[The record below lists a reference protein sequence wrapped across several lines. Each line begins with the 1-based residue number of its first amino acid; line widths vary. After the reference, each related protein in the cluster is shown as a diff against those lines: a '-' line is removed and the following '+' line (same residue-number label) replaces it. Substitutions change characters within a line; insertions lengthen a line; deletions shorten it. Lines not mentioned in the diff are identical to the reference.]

1 MIKMV
6 WERVGNREKMQTVL
20 IEDCPC
26 CGKRIKRIQDVEITH
41 DKNGL
46 AVEIIIKDYEM
57 LK

>member
-1 MIKMV
+1 MV
-6 WERVGNREKMQTVL
+6 WERVGNREKMQRVL

-46 AVEIIIKDYEM
+46 AVEIVVKNYKM
-57 LK
+57 FK